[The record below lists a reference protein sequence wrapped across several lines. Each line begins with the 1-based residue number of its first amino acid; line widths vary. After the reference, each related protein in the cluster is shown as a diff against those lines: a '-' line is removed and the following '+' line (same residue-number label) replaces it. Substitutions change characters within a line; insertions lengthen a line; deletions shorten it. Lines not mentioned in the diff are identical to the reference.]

1 MRSEMLKSYEAIYE
15 DGRLKWLGD
24 RPAAKRLKVI
34 VTVLEEE
41 SDIDDAAMRK
51 ILFEQAKGCVPPEKS
66 IEEIDADIREMR
78 SEWERDWDR

>member
-1 MRSEMLKSYEAIYE
+1 MLKNYEAVYE

-24 RPAAKRLKVI
+24 RPTSNGARVI

-41 SDIDDAAMRK
+41 GAAKSVEARK
-51 ILFEQAKGCVPPEKS
+51 AAFARAKGCVRPRKS

-78 SEWERDWDR
+78 AEWERDWDE